1 MVIYEGRWKLGN
13 GGQGQVGN
21 VLLKF
26 LHFLSFELC
35 VCIPHRLPP
44 APFKVILGR
53 VEIRKLSKHVSLL
66 RSFHKPKQELE
77 TVAAQTAAPQAAQP
91 PGWMAAPMEVGW
103 GDKAVWLTWQCS
115 GARQLIGQ
123 LELGGVP
130 LHGGSDQQLKGPPQ
144 LGLHVVRLCGHWLFI
159 HINDVLVDVILLRGG
174 GLRAGVGCGR
184 ARSAGSPFQDPGM
197 GNGLE
202 FSFAS

>member
-1 MVIYEGRWKLGN
+1 MYV
-13 GGQGQVGN
+13 
-21 VLLKF
+21 F
-26 LHFLSFELC
+26 HTA
-35 VCIPHRLPP
+35 PLPP
-44 APFKVILGR
+44 PPRFKVTLGR
-53 VEIRKLSKHVSLL
+53 VEIRKLSKHMSLQ

-77 TVAAQTAAPQAAQP
+77 TVAAQTATPRLHSLLGGRQP
-91 PGWMAAPMEVGW
+91 CGSRAG
-103 GDKAVWLTWQCS
+103 GTAVWLTWQCS

-144 LGLHVVRLCGHWLFI
+144 LGLHVVRLCGHWLLV